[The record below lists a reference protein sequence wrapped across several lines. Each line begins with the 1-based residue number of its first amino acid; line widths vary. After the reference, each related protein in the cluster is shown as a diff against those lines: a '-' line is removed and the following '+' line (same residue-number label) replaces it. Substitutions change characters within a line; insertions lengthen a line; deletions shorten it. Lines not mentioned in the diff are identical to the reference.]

1 MKIQKISDNQI
12 RFVLTGEDLSA
23 RQIRLSELAYGTD
36 KARDLFREMLEQASE
51 ECGFRAD
58 DAPLMIEA
66 IPMRG
71 GSIVL
76 VVTRVD
82 NPEELDT
89 RFASFAPGIQGEPAE
104 DEDAR
109 TCPLDQM
116 LNSALGNPQDETDR
130 QQLMLQMQEAF
141 HEFSEFNALNRL
153 YIFSSMSTVIEGA
166 SQIAAGYT
174 GESVLFDEQGAYG
187 LLLKMKDKEEVAAMQ
202 GVLARLSEY
211 AAPVPLT
218 SARENYLSEHGRI
231 IIPARAVETL
241 AALSQ

>member
-1 MKIQKISDNQI
+1 MKIQKISENQV

-51 ECGFRAD
+51 ECGFRSD
-58 DAPLMIEA
+58 NAPLMIEA

-89 RFASFAPGIQGEPAE
+89 RFANFAPGIQGEPEE
-104 DEDAR
+104 DEDSGS
-109 TCPLDQM
+109 LEQL
-116 LNSALGNPQDETDR
+116 LNSALGNPQDEAGR
-130 QQLMLQMQEAF
+130 QQQMLQMQEAF
-141 HEFSEFNALNRL
+141 HQFSEFNTCNRL
-153 YIFSSMSTVIEGA
+153 YLFSSMSTVIEGA
-166 SQIAAGYT
+166 VQIAGGYT
-174 GESVLFDEQGAYG
+174 GESALFDEQGAYG
-187 LLLKMKDKEEVAAMQ
+187 LLLKMKDKEEVASMQ
-202 GVLARLSEY
+202 GILARLTEY
-211 AAPVPLT
+211 AAPMPLT
-218 SARENYLSEHGRI
+218 SARENYLNEHGRV
-231 IIPARAVETL
+231 IIPGRAVETL